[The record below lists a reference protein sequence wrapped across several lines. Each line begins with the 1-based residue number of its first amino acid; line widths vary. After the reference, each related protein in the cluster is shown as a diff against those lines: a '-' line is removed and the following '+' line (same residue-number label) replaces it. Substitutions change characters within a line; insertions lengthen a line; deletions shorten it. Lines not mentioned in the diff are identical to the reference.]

1 MKTILYATDRTEQ
14 AVPALRFAHDMST
27 NLGAELVIFYVYQM
41 PLIRVPVTRLPDQM
55 EYQVIEEQKN
65 VLKAYCL
72 KHLGNDMDGSR
83 IRFEVKCNHSILNS
97 ILEKSEEDSPDLVL
111 IGRKDKHTDRGIF
124 AGNIGQGLVKRLS
137 CPVLIAPNDVSNVP
151 INTILY
157 ATDCEEADIL
167 AIKNLV
173 PMAKAVNAK
182 IHVVHIATEKQYA
195 GKEHMEW
202 FKEML
207 SQQVDYDKLEFKVI
221 FSNHIIK
228 KLNDHSQWIKAD
240 LLAVLHREEKG
251 FYQNLFNK
259 SLVIKLDS
267 QIGIP
272 LLSFNKAS

>member
-1 MKTILYATDRTEQ
+1 L
-14 AVPALRFAHDMST
+14 
-27 NLGAELVIFYVYQM
+27 
-41 PLIRVPVTRLPDQM
+41 
-55 EYQVIEEQKN
+55 
-65 VLKAYCL
+65 
-72 KHLGNDMDGSR
+72 
-83 IRFEVKCNHSILNS
+83 
-97 ILEKSEEDSPDLVL
+97 EEDYPDLVL

-124 AGNIGQGLVKRLS
+124 AGNIGQQLVKRSS
-137 CPVLIAPNDVSNVP
+137 CPVLITPINVSNVP

-173 PMAKAVNAK
+173 PMAMAVNAK
-182 IHVVHIATEKQYA
+182 IHVVHIATEKQCA
-195 GKEHMEW
+195 GKEHMES
-202 FKEML
+202 FKEIL
-207 SQQVDYDKLEFKVI
+207 SQQVNYDKLEFKVI

-228 KLNDHSQWIKAD
+228 KLNDHSQLIKAD

-267 QIGIP
+267 HIGIP